1 MAWFVHGIAVSLPRI
16 GDKTTKVLPKGGRS
30 KNDAKMNKNKL
41 IVMLKY
47 RIERYHAMG
56 NGVKCQTL
64 ISELNKLQG
73 NKGSMENR
81 LPN

>member
-1 MAWFVHGIAVSLPRI
+1 
-16 GDKTTKVLPKGGRS
+16 
-30 KNDAKMNKNKL
+30 MNKNKL